1 MFTHIYTLRPY
12 CNLPTQKKTKHENKT
27 KQNWFAATFRD
38 QNVDYDKKYVAVFL
52 NLQFLLQIK
61 ICKNLY
67 LMFYKYRAYTIMLR
81 LGVRQ

>member
-1 MFTHIYTLRPY
+1 MDNVNPFLYATTLLQFT
-12 CNLPTQKKTKHENKT
+12 NTQKKPR